1 LLNQSYWLFDSSC
14 VLWGYIMSD
23 SSFARRRRRKSCG
36 ADGEIL
42 TSCRDTTNQ
51 HHHTSLIQTL
61 ASPSSTIQKSVA
73 HSTSTSNEYNPQNV
87 YVEMPGRD
95 RSAEFRAIV
104 QSFQLKM
111 MASAQPVQSRQRVVR
126 TELQQFSLLSK
137 LMFISDKYF
146 PPIHTVLF
154 QVLQQIGHDLS
165 ETFLKLEKLT
175 ILAKRKSLF
184 DDRPGE
190 VDELTQ
196 IIKQDIANLNRQI
209 GVLQQMMQRNQSSSE
224 QNQSQHSKSIV
235 VTFQSKLATISSD
248 FKSVL
253 QLRTQNMKQQKMR
266 RERFSAA
273 EPIPN
278 TLPASASSS
287 RGSMLLNGNV
297 ESEYVLEMDEVERRQ
312 TQQQLQLINQQDSYL
327 RNRAETMVNI
337 EETIVELGQIFSS
350 LAHMVQEQGEMVQR
364 IDSNVE
370 DAVVQVEAAH
380 IELLKFLRSISRNR
394 WLAIKVF
401 IVLLVFF
408 IFFVVVML

>member
-1 LLNQSYWLFDSSC
+1 LLNQSYWLFGSSC
-14 VLWGYIMSD
+14 VLWGYIMSN
-23 SSFARRRRRKSCG
+23 SNFARRRRRKSCS

-51 HHHTSLIQTL
+51 HQHTSLIQTL
-61 ASPSSTIQKSVA
+61 ASPSSTIQKSA
-73 HSTSTSNEYNPQNV
+73 APSTSTSNEYNPQNV

-95 RSAEFRAIV
+95 RSAEFRAIA

-111 MASAQPVQSRQRVVR
+111 
-126 TELQQFSLLSK
+126 T
-137 LMFISDKYF
+137 YF
-146 PPIHTVLF
+146 RSIYTVSF

-175 ILAKRKSLF
+175 ILAKKKSLF

-209 GVLQQMMQRNQSSSE
+209 GMLQQMMQRNLCSSE

-273 EPIPN
+273 ETIPN

>member
-1 LLNQSYWLFDSSC
+1 LLNQSYWLFSSSC
-14 VLWGYIMSD
+14 VLWGYIMSS
-23 SSFARRRRRKSCG
+23 SSFARRRRRKSCS

-51 HHHTSLIQTL
+51 HQHTSLIQTL
-61 ASPSSTIQKSVA
+61 ASPSSTIQKSA
-73 HSTSTSNEYNPQNV
+73 APSTSTSNEYNPQNV

-95 RSAEFRAIV
+95 RSAEFRAIA

-111 MASAQPVQSRQRVVR
+111 
-126 TELQQFSLLSK
+126 T
-137 LMFISDKYF
+137 YF
-146 PPIHTVLF
+146 RSIHTVSF

-175 ILAKRKSLF
+175 ILAKKKSLF

-209 GVLQQMMQRNQSSSE
+209 GMLQQMMQRNLCSSE

-273 EPIPN
+273 ETIPN

>member
-137 LMFISDKYF
+137 
-146 PPIHTVLF
+146 
-154 QVLQQIGHDLS
+154 QIGHDLS

>member
-1 LLNQSYWLFDSSC
+1 LLNQSYWLFGSSC
-14 VLWGYIMSD
+14 VLWGYIMSN
-23 SSFARRRRRKSCG
+23 SNFARRRRRKSCS

-51 HHHTSLIQTL
+51 HQHTSLIQTL
-61 ASPSSTIQKSVA
+61 ASPSSTIQKSA
-73 HSTSTSNEYNPQNV
+73 APSTSTSNEYNPQNV

-95 RSAEFRAIV
+95 RSAEFRAIA

-111 MASAQPVQSRQRVVR
+111 MASAQPVQPRQRVVR

-137 LMFISDKYF
+137 
-146 PPIHTVLF
+146 
-154 QVLQQIGHDLS
+154 QIGHDLS

-175 ILAKRKSLF
+175 ILAKKKSLF

-209 GVLQQMMQRNQSSSE
+209 GMLQQMMQRNLCSSE

-273 EPIPN
+273 ETIPN

>member
-1 LLNQSYWLFDSSC
+1 
-14 VLWGYIMSD
+14 
-23 SSFARRRRRKSCG
+23 
-36 ADGEIL
+36 
-42 TSCRDTTNQ
+42 
-51 HHHTSLIQTL
+51 
-61 ASPSSTIQKSVA
+61 
-73 HSTSTSNEYNPQNV
+73 
-87 YVEMPGRD
+87 MPGRD
-95 RSAEFRAIV
+95 RSAEFRAIA

-111 MASAQPVQSRQRVVR
+111 
-126 TELQQFSLLSK
+126 T
-137 LMFISDKYF
+137 YF
-146 PPIHTVLF
+146 PPIHTVSF

-175 ILAKRKSLF
+175 ILAKKKSLF

-209 GVLQQMMQRNQSSSE
+209 GMLQ
-224 QNQSQHSKSIV
+224 
-235 VTFQSKLATISSD
+235 QSKLATISSD

-273 EPIPN
+273 ETIPN

>member
-1 LLNQSYWLFDSSC
+1 MLSC
-14 VLWGYIMSD
+14 VLWGHIMSN
-23 SSFARRRRRKSCG
+23 SNFARRRRRKSCS

-51 HHHTSLIQTL
+51 HQHTSLIQTL
-61 ASPSSTIQKSVA
+61 ASPSSTIQKSA
-73 HSTSTSNEYNPQNV
+73 APSTSTSNEYNPQNV

-95 RSAEFRAIV
+95 RSAEFRAIA

-137 LMFISDKYF
+137 
-146 PPIHTVLF
+146 
-154 QVLQQIGHDLS
+154 QIGHDLS

-175 ILAKRKSLF
+175 ILAKKKSLF

-209 GVLQQMMQRNQSSSE
+209 GMLQQMMQRNLCSSE
-224 QNQSQHSKSIV
+224 QNQSQHSKSI
-235 VTFQSKLATISSD
+235 
-248 FKSVL
+248 
-253 QLRTQNMKQQKMR
+253 LRTQNMKQQKMR

-273 EPIPN
+273 ETIPN

>member
-1 LLNQSYWLFDSSC
+1 LFGSSC
-14 VLWGYIMSD
+14 VLWGYIMSN
-23 SSFARRRRRKSCG
+23 SNFARRRRRKSCS

-51 HHHTSLIQTL
+51 HQHTSLIQTL
-61 ASPSSTIQKSVA
+61 ASPSSTIQKSAA

-95 RSAEFRAIV
+95 RSAEFRAIA
-104 QSFQLKM
+104 QSF
-111 MASAQPVQSRQRVVR
+111 
-126 TELQQFSLLSK
+126 
-137 LMFISDKYF
+137 
-146 PPIHTVLF
+146 
-154 QVLQQIGHDLS
+154 QQIGHDLS

-175 ILAKRKSLF
+175 ILAKKKSLF

-209 GVLQQMMQRNQSSSE
+209 GMLQ
-224 QNQSQHSKSIV
+224 
-235 VTFQSKLATISSD
+235 QSKLATISSD

-273 EPIPN
+273 ETIPN

>member
-1 LLNQSYWLFDSSC
+1 LLNQSYWLFGSSC
-14 VLWGYIMSD
+14 VLWGYIMSN
-23 SSFARRRRRKSCG
+23 SNFARRRRRKSCS

-51 HHHTSLIQTL
+51 HQHTSLIQTL
-61 ASPSSTIQKSVA
+61 ASPSSTIQKSA
-73 HSTSTSNEYNPQNV
+73 APSTSSSNEYNFQNV

-95 RSAEFRAIV
+95 RSAEFRAIA

-111 MASAQPVQSRQRVVR
+111 
-126 TELQQFSLLSK
+126 T
-137 LMFISDKYF
+137 YF
-146 PPIHTVLF
+146 PPIHTVSF

-175 ILAKRKSLF
+175 ILAKKKSLF

-209 GVLQQMMQRNQSSSE
+209 GMLQQMMQRNLCSSE

-273 EPIPN
+273 ETIPN

>member
-1 LLNQSYWLFDSSC
+1 MLSC

-51 HHHTSLIQTL
+51 HQHTSLIQTL
-61 ASPSSTIQKSVA
+61 ASPSSTIEKSVA
-73 HSTSTSNEYNPQNV
+73 PSTSTSKEYNPQNV

-111 MASAQPVQSRQRVVR
+111 ASAQPVQSRQRVVR

-137 LMFISDKYF
+137 
-146 PPIHTVLF
+146 
-154 QVLQQIGHDLS
+154 QIGHDLS

-278 TLPASASSS
+278 TLSASASSS
-287 RGSMLLNGNV
+287 RGSVLLNGNV

>member
-1 LLNQSYWLFDSSC
+1 LFDSSC

-51 HHHTSLIQTL
+51 HQHTSLIQTL
-61 ASPSSTIQKSVA
+61 ASPSSTIEKSVA
-73 HSTSTSNEYNPQNV
+73 PSTSTSKEYNPQNV

-104 QSFQLKM
+104 QSFQLK
-111 MASAQPVQSRQRVVR
+111 V
-126 TELQQFSLLSK
+126 TNIFHL
-137 LMFISDKYF
+137 FI
-146 PPIHTVLF
+146 L
-154 QVLQQIGHDLS
+154 QIGHDLS

-209 GVLQQMMQRNQSSSE
+209 GVLQQ
-224 QNQSQHSKSIV
+224 
-235 VTFQSKLATISSD
+235 SKLATISSD

-278 TLPASASSS
+278 TLSASASSS
-287 RGSMLLNGNV
+287 RGSVLLNGNV

>member
-1 LLNQSYWLFDSSC
+1 LFDSSC

-51 HHHTSLIQTL
+51 HQHTSLIQTL
-61 ASPSSTIQKSVA
+61 ASPSSTIEKSVA
-73 HSTSTSNEYNPQNV
+73 PSTSTSKEYNPQNV

-104 QSFQLKM
+104 QSFQLKV

-137 LMFISDKYF
+137 
-146 PPIHTVLF
+146 
-154 QVLQQIGHDLS
+154 QIGHDLS

-278 TLPASASSS
+278 TLSASASSS
-287 RGSMLLNGNV
+287 RGSVLLNGNV

>member
-1 LLNQSYWLFDSSC
+1 LLNQSYWLFGSSC
-14 VLWGYIMSD
+14 VLWGYIMSN
-23 SSFARRRRRKSCG
+23 SNFARRRRRKSCS

-42 TSCRDTTNQ
+42 TSCRDTTDQ
-51 HHHTSLIQTL
+51 HQHTSLIQTL
-61 ASPSSTIQKSVA
+61 ASPSSTIQKSA
-73 HSTSTSNEYNPQNV
+73 ASSTSTSNEYNPQNV

-95 RSAEFRAIV
+95 RSAEFRAIA

-111 MASAQPVQSRQRVVR
+111 
-126 TELQQFSLLSK
+126 T
-137 LMFISDKYF
+137 YF
-146 PPIHTVLF
+146 PSIHTVSF

-175 ILAKRKSLF
+175 ILAKKKSLF

-209 GVLQQMMQRNQSSSE
+209 GMLQQMMQRNLCSSE

-273 EPIPN
+273 ETIPN

-297 ESEYVLEMDEVERRQ
+297 ENEYVLEMDEVERRQ

>member
-137 LMFISDKYF
+137 
-146 PPIHTVLF
+146 
-154 QVLQQIGHDLS
+154 QIGHDLS

-312 TQQQLQLINQQDSYL
+312 TQQQLQLINQQVGSITLRCIWLYLYL

>member
-1 LLNQSYWLFDSSC
+1 LFDSSC

-51 HHHTSLIQTL
+51 HQHTSLIQTL
-61 ASPSSTIQKSVA
+61 ASPSSTIEKSVA
-73 HSTSTSNEYNPQNV
+73 PSTSTSKEYNPQNV
-87 YVEMPGRD
+87 YAEMPGRD

-104 QSFQLKM
+104 QSFQLKV

-137 LMFISDKYF
+137 
-146 PPIHTVLF
+146 
-154 QVLQQIGHDLS
+154 QIGHDLS

-278 TLPASASSS
+278 TLSASASSS
-287 RGSMLLNGNV
+287 RGSVLLNGNV

>member
-1 LLNQSYWLFDSSC
+1 LFGSSC
-14 VLWGYIMSD
+14 VLWGYIMSN
-23 SSFARRRRRKSCG
+23 SNFARRRRRKSCS

-51 HHHTSLIQTL
+51 LQHTSLIQTL
-61 ASPSSTIQKSVA
+61 ASPSSTIQKSA
-73 HSTSTSNEYNPQNV
+73 APSTSTSNEYNPQNV

-95 RSAEFRAIV
+95 RSAEFRAIA

-111 MASAQPVQSRQRVVR
+111 
-126 TELQQFSLLSK
+126 T
-137 LMFISDKYF
+137 YF
-146 PPIHTVLF
+146 PSIHTVSF

-175 ILAKRKSLF
+175 ILAKKKSLF

-209 GVLQQMMQRNQSSSE
+209 GMLQ
-224 QNQSQHSKSIV
+224 
-235 VTFQSKLATISSD
+235 QSKLATISSD

-273 EPIPN
+273 ETIPN

>member
-1 LLNQSYWLFDSSC
+1 MLSSC

-51 HHHTSLIQTL
+51 HQHTSLIQTL
-61 ASPSSTIQKSVA
+61 ASPSSTIEKSVA
-73 HSTSTSNEYNPQNV
+73 PSTSTSKEYNPQNV

-104 QSFQLKM
+104 QSFQLKV

-137 LMFISDKYF
+137 
-146 PPIHTVLF
+146 
-154 QVLQQIGHDLS
+154 QIGHDLS

-278 TLPASASSS
+278 TLSASASSS
-287 RGSMLLNGNV
+287 RGSVLLNGNV